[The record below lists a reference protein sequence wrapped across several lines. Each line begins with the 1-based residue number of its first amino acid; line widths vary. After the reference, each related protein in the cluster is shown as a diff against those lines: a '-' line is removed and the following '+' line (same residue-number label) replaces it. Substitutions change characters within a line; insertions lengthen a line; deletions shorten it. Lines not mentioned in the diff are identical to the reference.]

1 MVCVSLW
8 KGLFGGERRM
18 LMIVLLVVLFVP
30 LEEEVVDSG
39 GDSCPPTLFKFGGD
53 KACASENVGTTG
65 AGKIRCCSLLAAAN
79 GE

>member
-8 KGLFGGERRM
+8 KGLFGGERRV
-18 LMIVLLVVLFVP
+18 LMIVLLLLAVVP
-30 LEEEVVDSG
+30 LEEEEVIDSG

-65 AGKIRCCSLLAAAN
+65 AGKIRCFAAAAN